1 MSHRAL
7 RRMSAPIAMLAHSI
21 ASVSPTIPRPRS
33 PFRSG
38 SSQSP
43 ASGGSTAK
51 GTQGPTNQS
60 PPTPQ
65 RKGSVMS
72 SKMLKR
78 ADHIMQ
84 QADNMRTRAHSLAV
98 RSNSPMRPR
107 SPAHTGA
114 FSASEGAYQSVVILF
129 LDVDGVLN
137 SQKSR
142 DSGDDMPV
150 QFLHNLARIV
160 CITQAK
166 IVLTSAWRLKRKAKR
181 AVEIALSTV
190 NCDVYSATPD
200 LSGDSCDRVDEI
212 FGWMQMN
219 TDIRA
224 EAWVAIDDQDLVA
237 SNKKLS
243 SEHFVQTDD
252 ATGLTRSKTDEAIN
266 KITEQRKPHRDRKNG
281 NYDRGIAT
289 LERTR
294 ITVLGGPS
302 CAIFETAYA
311 ISQGSPY
318 FQDDRRIQN
327 VPATDFVLARMG
339 GPNLMVQS
347 FSGDQPFD
355 FAQLDDSIDACIV
368 LFNEDD
374 EFLSQFGTGAAEF
387 VRKIHDASSCVPVM
401 LMPT

>member
-1 MSHRAL
+1 
-7 RRMSAPIAMLAHSI
+7 
-21 ASVSPTIPRPRS
+21 
-33 PFRSG
+33 
-38 SSQSP
+38 
-43 ASGGSTAK
+43 
-51 GTQGPTNQS
+51 
-60 PPTPQ
+60 
-65 RKGSVMS
+65 
-72 SKMLKR
+72 
-78 ADHIMQ
+78 
-84 QADNMRTRAHSLAV
+84 
-98 RSNSPMRPR
+98 MRPR

-401 LMPT
+401 LMPTVSREDCSKPFNRKTLERAEQFAEKQASLQKPVMFMECSASSPPSEITALLDILLDRRSTADGRWRRFSYSHLTTLSQYV